1 MWSEVHCLFLSQKAC
16 RDLCIVDDKFPNQ
29 VAKCTALNA
38 QSATEVIQWTRLDEE
53 SGKDGEVRELQSP
66 MPEYPFQQVASD
78 YFQEGSYYYFI
89 IVCRYSN
96 WLTVHQARKGD
107 SKELVTQLRRY
118 MATFGVMDEL
128 SSDGATVYTSE
139 EVRKFLKVLD
149 ELCESY

>member
-1 MWSEVHCLFLSQKAC
+1 MNLELNGKSSKQLAYVTNEVHCLFLSQKAC

-29 VAKCTALNA
+29 VAKCTAVNA
-38 QSATEVIQWTRLDEE
+38 QSATEVIQWTRPDEE

-107 SKELVTQLRRY
+107 SKELVMRLRSYGHVWGDGRTQQ
-118 MATFGVMDEL
+118 
-128 SSDGATVYTSE
+128 
-139 EVRKFLKVLD
+139 
-149 ELCESY
+149 